1 MRFRPDD
8 AQVGPPLQSRPELRA
23 RAIPM
28 DAPPW
33 TVTAFQKARRDTWRA
48 IRIWLLVLV
57 VGMIGFA
64 VPFWLNRSHLHMT
77 SPGRYSLSAADETV
91 GQFTLG
97 LVSIVVVG
105 AAAIGITVGLRRH
118 YRCPECNAVPMGS
131 WNSLGPDTLGLNRG
145 VALNPSVCG
154 SCDAPL
160 SLRDR

>member
-1 MRFRPDD
+1 
-8 AQVGPPLQSRPELRA
+8 
-23 RAIPM
+23 M
-28 DAPPW
+28 DAPPPW
-33 TVTAFQKARRDTWRA
+33 TVTAFQEARRDTWRA
-48 IRIWLLVLV
+48 IRIWLLMLI
-57 VGMIGFA
+57 VGMIGLA

-77 SPGRYSLSAADETV
+77 SPGKYSLSAADEAV

-118 YRCPECNAVPMGS
+118 YRCPKCNAVPMGT

-154 SCDAPL
+154 SCGAPL
-160 SLRDR
+160 SLRNRCAP

>member
-1 MRFRPDD
+1 
-8 AQVGPPLQSRPELRA
+8 
-23 RAIPM
+23 
-28 DAPPW
+28 
-33 TVTAFQKARRDTWRA
+33 
-48 IRIWLLVLV
+48 
-57 VGMIGFA
+57 MIGFA

-118 YRCPECNAVPMGS
+118 YRCPKCNAIPMGS

-145 VALNPSVCG
+145 VALNPPVCR
-154 SCDAPL
+154 SCGAPL
-160 SLRDR
+160 SVRHRGARKEVLASAPSSPLIFFTHIAATCITKYSLTISHWAFSDMSQCG